1 MKTVSFSKRDNLRI
15 TYQSTWLA
23 FRCDSH
29 QPVTSA
35 LLGNLGNLGDV
46 HGNLGDVHCIITFS
60 LGVKKLE
67 VTNCDLQ

>member
-46 HGNLGDVHCIITFS
+46 HCIITFP

-67 VTNCDLQ
+67 VTICDLQ